1 MQRYFANKI
10 NENIILNENDIFHIQ
25 KVMRSKIGDKFQIA
39 VDNEAFIAEIVSFNP
54 FKFKICK
61 KINACPE
68 LDGYIRL
75 LYCLPKG
82 EKLDLVI
89 QKAVELGVSEI
100 VLVNS
105 SRCVRKIDTKDKDKK
120 IVRFNKIIKEA
131 SEQCKRIKLMK
142 LEDIINYNDIKNYSA
157 DKSFVAYENSEEPLS
172 SLYNDFKNING
183 KVINILIGSEG
194 GFSLEEVEYAK
205 KNGYKSISLGNRIL
219 RSETS
224 CFYALSL
231 LSFFMEAKL

>member
-1 MQRYFANKI
+1 MQRYFAKKI
-10 NENIILNENDIFHIQ
+10 NENIILSENDIFHIQ
-25 KVMRSKIGDKFQIA
+25 KVMRSKIGDKFQVV
-39 VDNEAFIAEIVSFNP
+39 VDNEAFYAEITSFNP
-54 FKFKICK
+54 FSFKIIE
-61 KINACPE
+61 KINNSPE

-89 QKAVELGVSEI
+89 QKAVELGVKEI

-105 SRCVRKIDTKDKDKK
+105 SRCVRKIDEKDKDKK
-120 IVRFNKIIKEA
+120 LSRFNKIIKEA
-131 SEQCKRIKLMK
+131 SEQCKRVELMK
-142 LEDIINYNDIKNYSA
+142 LEDIIDYKDINKYNA
-157 DKSFVAYENSEEPLS
+157 DKSFIAYENSDEQLS
-172 SLYNDFKNING
+172 SLYEDFKDIND
-183 KVINILIGSEG
+183 KTINILIGSEG
-194 GFSLEEVEYAK
+194 GFSIEEVEYAIK
-205 KNGYKSISLGNRIL
+205 CGYKSISLGKRIL

>member
-1 MQRYFANKI
+1 MQRYFAKKI

-25 KVMRSKIGDKFQIA
+25 KVMRMKAGDKFQVVI
-39 VDNEAFIAEIVSFNP
+39 DNEAFITEIISFNP
-54 FKFKICK
+54 FSFKITD
-61 KINACPE
+61 KITNSPE
-68 LDGYIRL
+68 LSGYIRL

-89 QKAVELGVSEI
+89 QKAVELGVKEI

-105 SRCVRKIDTKDKDKK
+105 SRCVRKIEAKDQEKK
-120 IVRFNKIIKEA
+120 LSRFNKIIKEA
-131 SEQCKRIKLMK
+131 SEQCKRVELVKLT
-142 LEDIINYNDIKNYSA
+142 DIIDYKDINKYCA
-157 DKSFVAYENSEEPLS
+157 EKSFIAYENSNEELS
-172 SLYNDFKNING
+172 SLYDDFKDID
-183 KVINILIGSEG
+183 KKTINILIGSEG
-194 GFSLEEVEYAK
+194 GFSLEEVEYAIK
-205 KNGYKSISLGNRIL
+205 CGYKSISLGNRIL

>member
-1 MQRYFANKI
+1 MQRYFAKKI
-10 NENIILNENDIFHIQ
+10 NENIILSENDIFHIQ
-25 KVMRSKIGDKFQIA
+25 KVMRSKIGDKFQVV
-39 VDNEAFIAEIVSFNP
+39 VDNEAFYAEITSFNP
-54 FKFKICK
+54 FSFKIIE
-61 KINACPE
+61 KITNSPE

-89 QKAVELGVSEI
+89 QKAVELGVKEI

-105 SRCVRKIDTKDKDKK
+105 SRCVRKIDEKDKDKK
-120 IVRFNKIIKEA
+120 LSRFNKIIKEA
-131 SEQCKRIKLMK
+131 SEQCKRVELMK
-142 LEDIINYNDIKNYSA
+142 LEDIIDYKDINKYNA
-157 DKSFVAYENSEEPLS
+157 DKSFIAYENSDEQLS
-172 SLYNDFKNING
+172 SLYEDFKDINN
-183 KVINILIGSEG
+183 KTINILIGSEG
-194 GFSLEEVEYAK
+194 GFSIEEVEYAIK
-205 KNGYKSISLGNRIL
+205 CGYKSISLGKRIL